1 MELVEHWWNGE
12 TDRLG
17 REDVFLHL
25 AADGSWLVTHRYKD
39 HNQSQ
44 SHTTSTA
51 ARRTQDRAIDPV
63 TANPALPRT
72 TDASIAE
79 RVIRS
84 TKPAM
89 AAAARSRS

>member
-1 MELVEHWWNGE
+1 VELVEHWWNGE

-44 SHTTSTA
+44 THTTSTA
-51 ARRTQDRAIDPV
+51 ARRIMFGLMEPLDGPSTWRRVD
-63 TANPALPRT
+63 TAGKT
-72 TDASIAE
+72 E
-79 RVIRS
+79 
-84 TKPAM
+84 
-89 AAAARSRS
+89 